1 MSGPINDTLRVNK
14 LKDKINI
21 LFIIDQIW
29 HAGGTETHLA
39 RLVKHLNKERFKSYI
54 VTFDTRA
61 LSLIKQI
68 EESGTPVIHIPV
80 GRYYTWNAF
89 KKGVVLSRMI
99 KRNQI
104 DIVQTYH
111 FKSDTY
117 GALIARLSGVK
128 RLVSSKRDTGDLK
141 APFHFLLNRLVNPL
155 VKGIIVVADAVGQ
168 VVSENEKLPSKK
180 LTTIYNGVD
189 LKKFQPPGKEESLK
203 CKKKLGL
210 EGSDFIIGTVAW
222 FRPEKNYAIF
232 FEAVETLSRIIPN
245 LKVVALGDGPLLNTF
260 KELSEIKGFS
270 KFTLFPGG
278 VDDVRP
284 YLNAMDVACLVP
296 GENEGFS
303 NSVLE
308 KMATGLPLVVTDI
321 GGNSEAV
328 VNGYNGIVIPPND
341 SRALA
346 EAIVDLY
353 NHPEKRKA
361 MGANSRK
368 RVEELFSIEKMV
380 QQYEAYYEKIMTM
393 P

>member
-1 MSGPINDTLRVNK
+1 M
-14 LKDKINI
+14 
-21 LFIIDQIW
+21 
-29 HAGGTETHLA
+29 
-39 RLVKHLNKERFKSYI
+39 
-54 VTFDTRA
+54 TFDTRE
-61 LSLIKQI
+61 LSLIKHI

-80 GRYYTWNAF
+80 GRYYTWDAIE
-89 KKGVVLSRMI
+89 KGFLLSKFI
-99 KRNQI
+99 KANKI
-104 DIVQTYH
+104 DLVQTYH

-128 RLVSSKRDTGDLK
+128 KLISSKRDTGDLK
-141 APFHFLLNRLVNPL
+141 PPFHFFLNRLVNPL
-155 VKGIIVVADAVGQ
+155 VKGFIVVADAVGR
-168 VVSENEKLPSKK
+168 VVSEKEKISSAK

-189 LKKFQPPGKEESLK
+189 LKKFQPPGKEASIL
-203 CKKKLGL
+203 CKKKLGF

-222 FRPEKNYAIF
+222 FRPEKNYSVF
-232 FEAVETLSRIIPN
+232 FNAVETLGRIIPN
-245 LKVVALGDGPLLNTF
+245 IKVIAVGDGPLLNTF

-278 VDDVRP
+278 VDDVIP

-296 GENEGFS
+296 SGNEGFS
-303 NSVLE
+303 NSILE

-346 EAIVDLY
+346 EAITELY
-353 NHPEKRKA
+353 LHPEKRKA

-368 RVEELFSIEKMV
+368 RVEEVFSIEKMV
-380 QQYEAYYEKIMTM
+380 QQHEEFYEKIMRIM
-393 P
+393 S